1 MKLVE
6 DARKAWRWFSV
17 QAMALSVALLGGWEL
32 LPADLKA
39 SLSETQVRWTAIV
52 LLVLG
57 VAGRLVKQ
65 EKK

>member
-6 DARKAWRWFSV
+6 DARKAYRWFSV
-17 QAMALSVALLGGWEL
+17 QAMVLSGALLAMWEI

-39 SLSETQVRWTAIV
+39 GLSEGQVRWTAIV
-52 LLVLG
+52 LLGLG

-65 EKK
+65 